1 MAGLVPAISIGVAR
15 TCLPYR
21 DGRNRSGHD
30 NGSVVAALTNPSPP
44 RREFGDAMPAVMLLV
59 VVGAS
64 AVVVGHLAVVLWLSW
79 TDGSP
84 GDPGLTYTA
93 RNFVEVFSDPR
104 TFAVLLDTV
113 DFSLISLLVALA
125 FGIPAAWLAER
136 TDLPAKTLLFTLMAV
151 GLLIPG
157 FAAAMGWLFLLHPR
171 IGLLNQ
177 LLVSSFDL
185 AAAPLNINSIAG
197 MAWVQGLNLA
207 PLAFIMTAA
216 VFRAMDPTLEE
227 AARMHGAGPVMV
239 LRRITVRLAWPGI
252 LAAAIYVF
260 MTAFAAFDVPAI
272 IGWGNRIFTFTTYL
286 YLLLNPQDSLP
297 RYGLGAALSTVAMVI
312 AALMSWW
319 YGAMQRR
326 SRRFAVVTG
335 RAYRPRIVRLG
346 RRRLAAWSF
355 VGVYFLLAKVVP
367 ITLLGWSSLLPFFQL
382 PSARAFASASLAHY
396 FSLPWNLVL
405 DGLWNTSILAVL
417 TPSLTL
423 ALSLAFSWIVLRSK
437 FPGRGS
443 FDFIAFLPHAVPSIV
458 FGVGALLLTLFVIQR
473 ALPIYGTVWILLVV
487 FTIAR
492 LSYGTRMTNGGLIQI
507 HPELEESA
515 LMSGASSWHAFAR
528 ISLPLLAPTLLYAWL
543 WIALLIFRE
552 LTLAVIL
559 STADNLTFPVV
570 VWSLWL
576 GGGLGQA
583 SALAVVMLLM
593 MTPMIVIYW
602 AFARRQG
609 LLAT

>member
-1 MAGLVPAISIGVAR
+1 M
-15 TCLPYR
+15 T
-21 DGRNRSGHD
+21 
-30 NGSVVAALTNPSPP
+30 NGDVVAAVTKPP
-44 RREFGDAMPAVMLLV
+44 HRDLGDAMPLLMLIA

-64 AVVVGHLAVVLWLSW
+64 LVILCHLAVVLWLSW
-79 TDGSP
+79 TNGSP
-84 GDPGLTYTA
+84 GDPDLSYTA
-93 RNFVEVFSDPR
+93 QNFVEVFSDPR
-104 TFAVLLDTV
+104 TFTVLIDTTE
-113 DFSLISLLVALA
+113 FSCISLAVALA

-136 TDLPAKTLLFTLMAV
+136 TDFPAKTLLFTLMAV

-171 IGLLNQ
+171 IGLVNQ
-177 LLVSSFDL
+177 LLMSSFHL
-185 AAAPLNINSIAG
+185 AGPPLSISTIGG
-197 MAWVQGLNLA
+197 MGWVQGLNLA

-216 VFRAMDPTLEE
+216 VFRSMDPTLEE
-227 AARMHGAGPVMV
+227 AAQMHGAAPFTV

-252 LAAAIYVF
+252 LAAAIYIF

-286 YLLLNPQDSLP
+286 YLLLNPQDALP
-297 RYGLGAALSTVAMVI
+297 RYGLGAALSTVAMAI

-335 RAYRPRIVRLG
+335 RAYRPKIVKLG
-346 RRRLAAWSF
+346 RRRAAAWCF
-355 VGVYFLLAKVVP
+355 VGVYFVLGKVLP
-367 ITLLGWSSLLPFFQL
+367 IALLGWSSLLPFFQL
-382 PSARAFASASLAHY
+382 PSARAFATISLTHY
-396 FSLPWNLVL
+396 FSLPWGLVL
-405 DGLWNTSILAVL
+405 TGLWNTSILAVL
-417 TPSLTL
+417 TPSLAL
-423 ALSLAFSWIVLRSK
+423 VLSLAFSWIVLRSK
-437 FPGRGS
+437 FPGRAG

-473 ALPIYGTVWILLVV
+473 ALPIYGTVWILLIV

-492 LSYGTRMTNGGLIQI
+492 LSYATRMTNSGLIQI

-515 LMSGASSWHAFAR
+515 LMSGGTAWDAFAR
-528 ISLPLLAPTLLYAWL
+528 ISVPLLAPTLLYAWL

-593 MTPMIVIYW
+593 MTPMIVVYW
-602 AFARRQG
+602 LLARRQG
-609 LLAT
+609 LLAS

>member
-1 MAGLVPAISIGVAR
+1 
-15 TCLPYR
+15 
-21 DGRNRSGHD
+21 
-30 NGSVVAALTNPSPP
+30 
-44 RREFGDAMPAVMLLV
+44 MPALMLGV

-64 AVVVGHLAVVLWLSW
+64 AVILCHLAVVLWLSW
-79 TDGSP
+79 TSGSP
-84 GDPGLTYTA
+84 GDPDLTYTA
-93 RNFVEVFSDPR
+93 QNFVEVFSDPR
-104 TFAVLLDTV
+104 TFTVLLDTF
-113 DFSLISLLVALA
+113 DFSAIALVVALA

-136 TDLPAKTLLFTLMAV
+136 TDFPAKTLLFTLMAV

-171 IGLLNQ
+171 IGLVNQ
-177 LLVSSFDL
+177 LLMSSFHL
-185 AAAPLNINSIAG
+185 AGPPLNISTVAG
-197 MAWVQGLNLA
+197 MGWVQGLNLA

-227 AARMHGAGPVMV
+227 AARMHGAGSFTV
-239 LRRITVRLAWPGI
+239 LRRITMRLAWPGI
-252 LAAAIYVF
+252 LAAAIYIF

-297 RYGLGAALSTVAMVI
+297 RYGLGAALSTVAMGI

-319 YGAMQRR
+319 YGAMARR

-346 RRRLAAWSF
+346 RRRFAAWGF
-355 VGVYFLLAKVVP
+355 VGVYFLLGKLLP
-367 ITLLGWSSLLPFFQL
+367 IALLAWSSLLPFFQL
-382 PSARAFASASLAHY
+382 PSARALASVSLAHY
-396 FSLPWNLVL
+396 FSLPWELVL
-405 DGLWNTSILAVL
+405 TGLRNTSILAVL
-417 TPSLTL
+417 APSLTL
-423 ALSLAFSWIVLRSK
+423 ALALAFSWVVLRSR
-437 FPGRGS
+437 FPGRAA
-443 FDFIAFLPHAVPSIV
+443 FDFVAFLPHAVPSIV

-473 ALPIYGTVWILLVV
+473 ALPIYGTIWILLIV
-487 FTIAR
+487 FTMAR
-492 LSYGTRMTNGGLIQI
+492 LSYATRMTNSGLIQI

-515 LMSGASSWHAFAR
+515 LMSGASAFGAFAR

-576 GGGLGQA
+576 GGGLGQS

-602 AFARRQG
+602 LLARRQG

>member
-1 MAGLVPAISIGVAR
+1 VP
-15 TCLPYR
+15 TLP
-21 DGRNRSGHD
+21 
-30 NGSVVAALTNPSPP
+30 ALTKQTL
-44 RREFGDAMPAVMLLV
+44 RHHLGDAMPAAMLLAV
-59 VVGAS
+59 AGTS
-64 AVVVGHLAVVLWLSW
+64 AVVLCLLGMVLWLSW

-84 GDPGLTYTA
+84 GGADLTYTA
-93 RNFVEVFSDPR
+93 GNFVEVFSDPR
-104 TFAVLLDTV
+104 TFRVLLDTV
-113 DFSLISLLVALA
+113 DFSLIALAVALA
-125 FGIPAAWLAER
+125 FGVPVAWLAER
-136 TDLPAKTLLFTLMAV
+136 TDFPAKTLLFTLMAV

-171 IGLLNQ
+171 IGLINQ
-177 LLVSSFDL
+177 LLMSSFGL
-185 AAAPLNINSIAG
+185 AGPPLSISSVAG
-197 MAWVQGLNLA
+197 MGWVQGLNLA

-227 AARMHGAGPVMV
+227 AAQMHGAGPLTV

-252 LAAAIYVF
+252 LAAAIYIF

-286 YLLLNPQDSLP
+286 YLLLNPQDTLP
-297 RYGLGAALSTVAMVI
+297 RYGLGAALSTVAMAI

-319 YGAMQRR
+319 YAAMQRR

-335 RAYRPRIVRLG
+335 RAYRPKIVQLG
-346 RRRLAAWSF
+346 RRRAAAWGF
-355 VGVYFLLAKVVP
+355 IGVYFVLGKVLPIALLA
-367 ITLLGWSSLLPFFQL
+367 WSSLLPFFQL
-382 PSARAFASASLAHY
+382 PSARAFATVSLAQY
-396 FSLPWNLVL
+396 ASLPWDLVL
-405 DGLWNTSILAVL
+405 TGLWNTSVLAVL

-423 ALSLAFSWIVLRSK
+423 GLSLAFSWIVLRSK
-437 FPGRGS
+437 IPGRAG
-443 FDFIAFLPHAVPSIV
+443 FDFIAFLPHAVPSVV

-473 ALPIYGTVWILLVV
+473 ALPIYGTVWLLLIV

-492 LSYGTRMTNGGLIQI
+492 LSYGTRMTNSGLIQI
-507 HPELEESA
+507 APELEESA
-515 LMSGASSWHAFAR
+515 LMSGGTVWDAFAR
-528 ISLPLLAPTLLYAWL
+528 VSLPLLAPTLLYAWL

-583 SALAVVMLLM
+583 SALAVVMLLL
-593 MTPMIVIYW
+593 MTPMIGLYW
-602 AFARRQG
+602 LLARRQG
-609 LLAT
+609 LRAT

>member
-1 MAGLVPAISIGVAR
+1 MPFAASPH
-15 TCLPYR
+15 
-21 DGRNRSGHD
+21 GRK
-30 NGSVVAALTNPSPP
+30 L
-44 RREFGDAMPAVMLLV
+44 GDAMPAVMLLTV
-59 VVGAS
+59 IGAS
-64 AVVVGHLAVVLWLSW
+64 LVVLCLLAVVLWLSL
-79 TDGSP
+79 TNGSP
-84 GDPGLTYTA
+84 GDPDLTYTVQ
-93 RNFVEVFSDPR
+93 NFIEVFSDPR
-104 TFAVLLDTV
+104 TFTVLLDTI
-113 DFSLISLLVALA
+113 DFSLVSLVVALA

-136 TDLPAKTLLFTLMAV
+136 TDFPAKTLLFTLMAV

-177 LLVSSFDL
+177 FLMSSFHL
-185 AAAPLNINSIAG
+185 AGPPLSITTVAG
-197 MAWVQGLNLA
+197 MGWVQGLNLA

-227 AARMHGAGPVMV
+227 AAQMHGAGAITV

-252 LAAAIYVF
+252 MAAAIYIF

-297 RYGLGAALSTVAMVI
+297 RYGLGAALSTVAMAI

-326 SRRFAVVTG
+326 SRRFAVVSG

-346 RRRLAAWSF
+346 RRRLAAWGF
-355 VGVYFLLAKVVP
+355 VGVYFVLGKVLP
-367 ITLLGWSSLLPFFQL
+367 IALLGWSSLLPFFQL
-382 PSARAFASASLAHY
+382 PSGRAFATVSLEHY
-396 FSLPWNLVL
+396 VSLPWGLVL
-405 DGLWNTSILAVL
+405 TGLWNTSVLAVL

-423 ALSLAFSWIVLRSK
+423 VLSLAFSWIVLRSRY
-437 FPGRGS
+437 PGRAG

-473 ALPIYGTVWILLVV
+473 ALPIYGTVWILLIV
-487 FTIAR
+487 FTVAR
-492 LSYGTRMTNGGLIQI
+492 LSYGTRMTNSGLIQI

-515 LMSGASSWHAFAR
+515 LMSGATAWGAFAR
-528 ISLPLLAPTLLYAWL
+528 ISVPLLAPTLLYAWL

-583 SALAVVMLLM
+583 SALAVVMLLL

-602 AFARRQG
+602 LFARRQG
-609 LLAT
+609 LLAS

>member
-1 MAGLVPAISIGVAR
+1 MPLIADPTTR
-15 TCLPYR
+15 
-21 DGRNRSGHD
+21 
-30 NGSVVAALTNPSPP
+30 
-44 RREFGDAMPAVMLLV
+44 RRELGDLMPAVMLLV
-59 VVGAS
+59 VVAAS
-64 AVVVGHLAVVLWLSW
+64 AVILLHLAVVLWLSW
-79 TDGSP
+79 TNGSP
-84 GDPGLTYTA
+84 GDRDLSYTA
-93 RNFVEVFSDPR
+93 QNFVEVFSDPR
-104 TFAVLLDTV
+104 TYSVLLDTV
-113 DFSLISLLVALA
+113 GFAFISLVVALA

-136 TDLPAKTLLFTLMAV
+136 TDFPAKTLLFTLMAV

-177 LLVSSFDL
+177 LLISTFHL
-185 AAAPLNINSIAG
+185 ASAPFNINSIVG
-197 MAWVQGLNLA
+197 MGWVQGLNLA
-207 PLAFIMTAA
+207 PLGFIMTAA
-216 VFRAMDPTLEE
+216 VFRSMDPTLEE
-227 AARMHGAGPVMV
+227 AAQMHGAGQLTV

-252 LAAAIYVF
+252 LAAAIYIF

-286 YLLLNPQDSLP
+286 YLLLNPQDVLP
-297 RYGLGAALSTVAMVI
+297 RYGLGAALSTVAMAI

-319 YGAMQRR
+319 YGAMQQR

-335 RAYRPRIVRLG
+335 RAYRPKIVRLG
-346 RRRLAAWSF
+346 RRRIGAWCFIATYLVLSK
-355 VGVYFLLAKVVP
+355 LLP
-367 ITLLGWSSLLPFFQL
+367 IALLTWSSLLPFFQL
-382 PSARAFASASLAHY
+382 PSGRAFATISLTHY
-396 FSLPWNLVL
+396 FSLPWELVL
-405 DGLWNTSILAVL
+405 TGLWNTSILAIL

-423 ALSLAFSWIVLRSK
+423 VISLAFSWIVLRSK
-437 FPGRGS
+437 IPGRAG

-473 ALPIYGTVWILLVV
+473 VLPIYGTVWVLLIV

-492 LSYGTRMTNGGLIQI
+492 LSYGTRMTNSGLIQI

-515 LMSGASSWHAFAR
+515 LMSGASAWDAFR
-528 ISLPLLAPTLLYAWL
+528 RVSVPLLAPTLLYAWL

-559 STADNLTFPVV
+559 SGADNITFPVV

-602 AFARRQG
+602 FFARRQG

>member
-1 MAGLVPAISIGVAR
+1 VPTSRKRVIA
-15 TCLPYR
+15 
-21 DGRNRSGHD
+21 
-30 NGSVVAALTNPSPP
+30 NPSPH
-44 RREFGDAMPAVMLLV
+44 RRDIGDAMPAIMLV
-59 VVGAS
+59 VVVGVS
-64 AVVVGHLAVVLWLSW
+64 AVVIGHLAVVLWLSW
-79 TDGSP
+79 TSGSP

-93 RNFVEVFSDPR
+93 QNFVEVFSDPR

-113 DFSLISLLVALA
+113 DFSLVSLLVALA

-136 TDLPAKTLLFTLMAV
+136 TDFPAKTLLFTLMAV

-177 LLVSSFDL
+177 LLMSSFHL
-185 AAAPLNINSIAG
+185 AGPPLDINSIAG
-197 MAWVQGLNLA
+197 MGWVQGLNLA

-227 AARMHGAGPVMV
+227 AAQMHGAGSVMV

-252 LAAAIYVF
+252 LAAAIYIF

-297 RYGLGAALSTVAMVI
+297 RYGLGAALSTVAMAI

-326 SRRFAVVTG
+326 SRRFAVITG

-346 RRRLAAWSF
+346 RRRLAAWGF
-355 VGVYFLLAKVVP
+355 VGVYFLLAKLVP
-367 ITLLGWSSLLPFFQL
+367 IALLGWSSLLPFFQL
-382 PSARAFASASLAHY
+382 PSARAFASVSLAHY
-396 FSLPWNLVL
+396 FSLPWDLVL
-405 DGLWNTSILAVL
+405 TALWNTSILAVL

-423 ALSLAFSWIVLRSK
+423 GFSLAFSWIVLRSK

-443 FDFIAFLPHAVPSIV
+443 FDFIAFLPHAVPSVV

-473 ALPIYGTVWILLVV
+473 ELPIYGTIWILLVV

-492 LSYGTRMTNGGLIQI
+492 LSYGTRMTNSGLIQI

-515 LMSGASSWHAFAR
+515 LMSGATAWHAFSR
-528 ISLPLLAPTLLYAWL
+528 ISVPLLAPTLLYAWL

>member
-1 MAGLVPAISIGVAR
+1 MPTLA
-15 TCLPYR
+15 
-21 DGRNRSGHD
+21 
-30 NGSVVAALTNPSPP
+30 NPPP
-44 RREFGDAMPAVMLLV
+44 RRRDPGDAMPVIMLLV

-64 AVVVGHLAVVLWLSW
+64 LVILCHLAVVLWLSW
-79 TDGSP
+79 TNGSP
-84 GDPGLTYTA
+84 GDPDLTYTA
-93 RNFVEVFSDPR
+93 QNFVEVFSDPR
-104 TFAVLLDTV
+104 TFTVLLDTFE
-113 DFSLISLLVALA
+113 FSLISLVVALA

-136 TDLPAKTLLFTLMAV
+136 TDIPAKTLLFTLMAV

-177 LLVSSFDL
+177 LLMSSLHL
-185 AAAPLNINSIAG
+185 AGPPLSISTVAG
-197 MAWVQGLNLA
+197 MGWVQGLNLA

-216 VFRAMDPTLEE
+216 VFRSMDPTLEE
-227 AARMHGAGPVMV
+227 AAQMHGAGAFTV

-252 LAAAIYVF
+252 LAAAIYIF

-286 YLLLNPQDSLP
+286 YLLLNPQDALP
-297 RYGLGAALSTVAMVI
+297 RYGLGAALSTVAMAI

-326 SRRFAVVTG
+326 SRRFAVVSG
-335 RAYRPRIVRLG
+335 RAYRPKIVKLG
-346 RRRLAAWSF
+346 RRRAAGWCFIGIYF
-355 VGVYFLLAKVVP
+355 VLGKVLP
-367 ITLLGWSSLLPFFQL
+367 IALLGWSSLLPFFQL
-382 PSARAFASASLAHY
+382 PSARAFATISLTHY
-396 FSLPWNLVL
+396 FSLPWDLVL
-405 DGLWNTSILAVL
+405 AGLWNTAILAVL

-423 ALSLAFSWIVLRSK
+423 VLSLAFSWIVLRSK
-437 FPGRGS
+437 FPGRAA

-458 FGVGALLLTLFVIQR
+458 FGVGALLLTLFVVQR
-473 ALPIYGTVWILLVV
+473 ALPIYGTVWILLIV

-492 LSYGTRMTNGGLIQI
+492 LSYATRMTNSGLIQI

-515 LMSGASSWHAFAR
+515 LMSGGTAWDAFAR
-528 ISLPLLAPTLLYAWL
+528 ISVPLLAPTLLYAWL

-593 MTPMIVIYW
+593 MTPMIVVYW
-602 AFARRQG
+602 LFARRQG